1 MTIFK
6 KMRKQAHELMVKNN
20 TDMVELPA
28 KIGLDLGI
36 EYVTLKGS
44 NNIEGIN
51 FDEEYVPIKDGNVK
65 LVLDF
70 LRIEF
75 NDFHLHELT
84 REQVDALQRQISMG
98 SVYVADYD
106 NTFGVSANEVATYAE
121 GYLEAKSD
129 HEEYDS
135 FYDYIQSTEWVG

>member
-20 TDMVELPA
+20 TDMAELPA

-44 NNIEGIN
+44 DNIEGIN
-51 FDEEYVPIKDGNVK
+51 FDEEYVPIKDGDVK
-65 LVLDF
+65 LVLDC
-70 LRIEF
+70 LRLEF

-84 REQVDALQRQISMG
+84 REQVDALRREVVMG
-98 SVYVADYD
+98 SVYVADYE
-106 NTFGVSANEVATYAE
+106 NSFGVSANEVATYAE
-121 GYLEAKSD
+121 GYLEAED
-129 HEEYDS
+129 EYES
-135 FYDYIQSTEWVG
+135 FYDYIQSVEWTD

>member
-44 NNIEGIN
+44 DNIEGIN
-51 FDEEYVPIKDGNVK
+51 FDEEYVPIKDGDVK
-65 LVLDF
+65 LVLDC
-70 LRIEF
+70 LRLEF

-84 REQVDALQRQISMG
+84 REQVDVLRREVVMG
-98 SVYVADYD
+98 SVYVADYE
-106 NTFGVSANEVATYAE
+106 NSFGVSANEVATYAE
-121 GYLEAKSD
+121 GYLEAED
-129 HEEYDS
+129 EYES
-135 FYDYIQSTEWVG
+135 FYDYIQSVEWTD